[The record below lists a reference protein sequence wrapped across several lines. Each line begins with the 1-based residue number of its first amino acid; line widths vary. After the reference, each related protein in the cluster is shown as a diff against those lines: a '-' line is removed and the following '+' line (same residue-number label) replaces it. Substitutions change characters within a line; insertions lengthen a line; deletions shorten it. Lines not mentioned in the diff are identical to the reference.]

1 MRVILSAV
9 LFALTGVAQN
19 PPPAKPVAK
28 AEQPPAAD
36 KAQDKEKIPELREL
50 RVRFRHLVARAIA
63 VKSVLKSVEDNLAHR
78 GYTLNIE
85 LLAARTRVEEFL
97 DDAEQDLKDGKRADL
112 LDDLDHAEASIMR
125 LERMIGQR

>member
-28 AEQPPAAD
+28 AEQPAAD
-36 KAQDKEKIPELREL
+36 KAQEKEKIPELREL

-112 LDDLDHAEASIMR
+112 LDDLEHAEASIMR